1 VPPESG
7 FVSAVIRQIRQHLL
21 LHGRPWAS
29 VEQEANGWLQSQHAP
44 AGRAYNL
51 SALLSA
57 FQRTTSGL
65 PAVWALARSLG
76 LAQWGA
82 VGYGLMTAPH
92 ALAAIQLDQRV
103 QSLTPCG
110 LRFMAHAPSSRQP
123 SEEWAV
129 TALGPDEGE
138 GLAFWLFVCGCRQS
152 LLEAVGGVD
161 QRVRRVQLP
170 GAHDAQVADLLHA
183 AGMRVAFSEGAYQEW
198 HLENAL
204 VRANPNAHP
213 EVHQAVCQ
221 SVAAFSVLSA
231 DLDRSGREP
240 LRRAVRAAIRTDLD
254 RGLVP
259 TLHSLAPRLQRMT
272 GDAQVGLRQLQRRLA
287 ASELSFREEVAEVR
301 RERALD
307 QLRHSNHTLAQIAAE
322 AGYAELSSFHR
333 AVRRW
338 TGHSPVTYR
347 AQGPAA

>member
-1 VPPESG
+1 MPPESG

-21 LHGRPWAS
+21 LNGRSWAS
-29 VEQEANGWLQSQHAP
+29 VEQEANGWLLSQHAP
-44 AGRAYNL
+44 SGRARSL
-51 SALLSA
+51 CALLSA
-57 FQRTTSGL
+57 FQRATTGL

-92 ALAAIQLDQRV
+92 ALAALQLDQRL
-103 QSLTPCG
+103 QSLAPCG
-110 LRFMAHAPSSRQP
+110 LRFMTQASFSTVP

-129 TALGPDEGE
+129 TALRPDEGE
-138 GLAFWLFVCGCRQS
+138 GLAFWLFVCGCRQA
-152 LLEAVGGVD
+152 LLEAVGGLD
-161 QRVRRVQLP
+161 QRGRRIQLP
-170 GAHDAQVADLLHA
+170 GAHDAQVVDLLNS
-183 AGMRVAFSEGAYQEW
+183 AGLRVAFAERAYQEW

-204 VRANPNAHP
+204 VRANPHAHP

-221 SVAAFSVLSA
+221 RVNVLSVQSA
-231 DLDRSGREP
+231 ETACLGSEP
-240 LRRAVRAAIRTDLD
+240 LRRAVRSAIRTDLD
-254 RGLVP
+254 RGLTP
-259 TLHSLAPRLQRMT
+259 TLCSVAPRLQLVT

-287 ASELSFREEVAEVR
+287 ASEISFREEVAEVR

-338 TGHSPVTYR
+338 TGHSPVAYR
-347 AQGPAA
+347 TQGTTV